1 MVYCSDATT
10 ATSATAATTATSAT
24 SATTAIKK
32 SFEDELFKGSVM
44 GSVEKATAY
53 TYSNGTKL
61 LFGVRYGDGDTEEL
75 ELDECRALL
84 IEAPWYIIP

>member
-1 MVYCSDATT
+1 
-10 ATSATAATTATSAT
+10 
-24 SATTAIKK
+24 
-32 SFEDELFKGSVM
+32 LFKGL
-44 GSVEKATAY
+44 VEKATAY